1 MESSNLTDTSTES
14 SNLTDT
20 STESRNLTDTST
32 ESSNYNLTDPSTES
46 SNLADTSTESRNTT
60 DTYMNPRF
68 MESDTIV
75 DVIVL
80 TLGVMAFGCV
90 FLFTTTC
97 ICYRVIIQRKKLF
110 KRKDQ
115 ESKHAITGLQHPE
128 PQEIPVDVWR
138 SRTTFGL
145 LHALKGA
152 MTQ

>member
-1 MESSNLTDTSTES
+1 MKSSNLADT
-14 SNLTDT
+14 
-20 STESRNLTDTST
+20 
-32 ESSNYNLTDPSTES
+32 STES
-46 SNLADTSTESRNTT
+46 SNLADTSTESSNLTDTFTESRNTT
-60 DTYMNPRF
+60 DTYIDPRF
-68 MESDTIV
+68 VESDTFV
-75 DVIVL
+75 GVIVL

-90 FLFTTTC
+90 FLFTTAC
-97 ICYRVIIQRKKLF
+97 ICYCVIIQRKKLF

-128 PQEIPVDVWR
+128 PQEIPVDIWR